1 MPKTLARPRRQRRS
15 TTSPPAQPLAHVVSL
30 ADLLHHL
37 GDIPPHRIRLHP
49 LPGTATERDVIAINE
64 LKESLCELV
73 DGTLVEKAMGTKE
86 SLMASVLIQILW
98 NHVERLDLG
107 LVLGADGML
116 RLRRGLIR
124 VPDVSFIS
132 WARLPGKELPDEPV
146 ASVVPDLA
154 VEVLSDSNTPA
165 EIARKLDE
173 YFATGVSLAWIVDPK
188 SRTIDVYSSRTDVR
202 HLRNGQSLDGGDV
215 LLGFKMPLKQFFAR
229 MNRKR

>member
-1 MPKTLARPRRQRRS
+1 MPKTVARPRRQRRS
-15 TTSPPAQPLAHVVSL
+15 TTRPPATPLAHVVSL

-37 GDIPPHRIRLHP
+37 GDIPPHRILLHP
-49 LPGTATERDVIAINE
+49 LPGTATERDVIAINGR
-64 LKESLCELV
+64 KESLFELV
-73 DGTLVEKAMGTKE
+73 DGTLVEKAMATKE
-86 SLMASVLIQILW
+86 SLVAAVLIQFLF

-107 LVLGADGML
+107 IVLGEAGMM
-116 RLRRGLIR
+116 RLRPGLVRI
-124 VPDVSFIS
+124 PDVSFIS
-132 WARLPGKELPDEPV
+132 WSRLPGKELPDEPV

-188 SRTIDVYSSRTDVR
+188 SRTIDVYTSRTEVR
-202 HLRNGQSLDGGDV
+202 HLKNGHSLDGGDV
-215 LLGFKMPLKQFFAR
+215 VPGFKLPLKQFFAR